1 MRHRE
6 SEDTFPRSSERDD
19 THQAE
24 ITSTSYRLK
33 NDFLRRRRDA
43 GVEKTGAQF
52 GKNDQSNSGSY
63 RKPGYVYG
71 KVLRHE
77 AEVRSVSS
85 PPCTPKP
92 ER

>member
-1 MRHRE
+1 M
-6 SEDTFPRSSERDD
+6 
-19 THQAE
+19 
-24 ITSTSYRLK
+24 
-33 NDFLRRRRDA
+33 
-43 GVEKTGAQF
+43 EKTGAQF

-77 AEVRSVSS
+77 AEVRSVSP

-92 ER
+92 ERDILVTGKNEIMKLFYQPLYTPVESYS